1 VECVYDEVNF
11 IFEFLVKRWDD
22 ILEMSLGHTG
32 VVLVSLAVAAII
44 ALTLG
49 FLSWNRP
56 FLASSSLAVTGI
68 FLTIPALALLAFMI
82 PLFGLGWVPTVVA
95 LSVYSLLP
103 ILRNTIVG
111 LSSVPREL
119 MESARG
125 MGLSKSQVLFQI
137 QMPLAWP
144 MILSG
149 LRVSAQ
155 LIVGVA
161 TIAAYVAGP
170 GFGTYIFR
178 GLASLGSVNAL
189 NFAIIGT
196 VGVIILALVIDG
208 LFALVAKMGFFRSN
222 HV

>member
-1 VECVYDEVNF
+1 
-11 IFEFLVKRWDD
+11 
-22 ILEMSLGHTG
+22 MALGHAG

-49 FLSWNRP
+49 LLSWNTS
-56 FLASSSLAVTGI
+56 FLASSSLAIAGI

-82 PLFGLGWVPTVVA
+82 PIFGLGWIPTVVA

-111 LSSVPREL
+111 LRAVPKEL
-119 MESARG
+119 MEAARG
-125 MGLSKSQVLFQI
+125 MGMSASQVLFQV

-144 MILSG
+144 LILSG

-196 VGVIILALVIDG
+196 VGVVILALVIDG
-208 LFALVAKMGFFRSN
+208 LFALVAKIGFFRSN

>member
-1 VECVYDEVNF
+1 
-11 IFEFLVKRWDD
+11 
-22 ILEMSLGHTG
+22 MALGHAG

-44 ALTLG
+44 AITLG
-49 FLSWNRP
+49 LLFWNKA
-56 FLASSSLAVTGI
+56 FFASSSLALAGI

-82 PLFGLGWVPTVVA
+82 PIFGLGWIPTVVA

-111 LSSVPREL
+111 LRSVPREL
-119 MESARG
+119 MEAARG
-125 MGLSKSQVLFQI
+125 MGMSKSQVLFQI

-144 MILSG
+144 LILSG

-170 GFGTYIFR
+170 GFGTYIFK

-196 VGVIILALVIDG
+196 VGVVILALVIDG
-208 LFALVAKMGFFRSN
+208 LFAIVAKMGLFRSN

>member
-1 VECVYDEVNF
+1 
-11 IFEFLVKRWDD
+11 
-22 ILEMSLGHTG
+22 MALGHAG

-44 ALTLG
+44 AITLG
-49 FLSWNRP
+49 LLSWNKA
-56 FLASSSLAVTGI
+56 FFASASLALAGI

-82 PLFGLGWVPTVVA
+82 PIFGLGWVPTVVA

-111 LSSVPREL
+111 LRSVPREL
-119 MESARG
+119 MEAARG
-125 MGLSKSQVLFQI
+125 MGMSKSQVLFQI

-144 MILSG
+144 LILSG

-170 GFGTYIFR
+170 GFGTYIFK

-196 VGVIILALVIDG
+196 VGVVILALVIDG
-208 LFALVAKMGFFRSN
+208 LFAIVAKMGLFRSN

>member
-1 VECVYDEVNF
+1 
-11 IFEFLVKRWDD
+11 
-22 ILEMSLGHTG
+22 MALGHTG
-32 VVLVSLAVAAII
+32 VVLVSLAAAAIVAI
-44 ALTLG
+44 TLG
-49 FLSWNRP
+49 LLSWNKA
-56 FLASSSLAVTGI
+56 FFASSSLALAGI

-82 PLFGLGWVPTVVA
+82 PIFGLGWVPTVVA

-111 LSSVPREL
+111 LRSVPKAL

-125 MGLSKSQVLFQI
+125 MGMSKSQVLFQI

-144 MILSG
+144 LILSG

-196 VGVIILALVIDG
+196 IGVIILALVIDG
-208 LFALVAKMGFFRSN
+208 LFALISRIGLFRSN

>member
-1 VECVYDEVNF
+1 
-11 IFEFLVKRWDD
+11 
-22 ILEMSLGHTG
+22 MALGHTG

-49 FLSWNRP
+49 MLSWNKA
-56 FLASSSLAVTGI
+56 FFASSSLAIAGI

-82 PLFGLGWVPTVVA
+82 PIFGLGWVPTVVA

-111 LSSVPREL
+111 LRSVPKEL
-119 MESARG
+119 MEAARG
-125 MGLSKSQVLFQI
+125 MGMSSSQVLFQI

-144 MILSG
+144 LILSG

-189 NFAIIGT
+189 NFALIGT
-196 VGVIILALVIDG
+196 VGVVILALVIDG
-208 LFALVAKMGFFRSN
+208 LFALVAKMGLFRSN

>member
-1 VECVYDEVNF
+1 
-11 IFEFLVKRWDD
+11 
-22 ILEMSLGHTG
+22 MALGHTG
-32 VVLVSLAVAAII
+32 VVLVSLAVAAIV

-49 FLSWNRP
+49 LLSWNRA
-56 FLASSSLAVTGI
+56 FFASSSLAIAGI

-82 PLFGLGWVPTVVA
+82 PIFGLGWVPTVVA

-111 LSSVPREL
+111 LRSVPREL
-119 MESARG
+119 MEAARG
-125 MGLSKSQVLFQI
+125 MGMSKSQVLFQI

-144 MILSG
+144 LILSG

-178 GLASLGSVNAL
+178 GLASLGSANAL

-208 LFALVAKMGFFRSN
+208 LFALVAKMGLFRSS

>member
-1 VECVYDEVNF
+1 
-11 IFEFLVKRWDD
+11 
-22 ILEMSLGHTG
+22 MALGHAG
-32 VVLVSLAVAAII
+32 VVLVSLAAAAII
-44 ALTLG
+44 AITLG
-49 FLSWNRP
+49 LLSWNKSI
-56 FLASSSLAVTGI
+56 FASSSLALAGI

-82 PLFGLGWVPTVVA
+82 PIFGLGWVPTVVA

-111 LSSVPREL
+111 LRSVPKEL
-119 MESARG
+119 MEAARG
-125 MGLSKSQVLFQI
+125 MGMSKSQVLFQI

-144 MILSG
+144 LILSG

-170 GFGTYIFR
+170 GFGEYIFR

-196 VGVIILALVIDG
+196 VGVVILALVIDG
-208 LFALVAKMGFFRSN
+208 LFALVAKIGLFRSN

>member
-1 VECVYDEVNF
+1 
-11 IFEFLVKRWDD
+11 
-22 ILEMSLGHTG
+22 MALGHTG
-32 VVLVSLAVAAII
+32 VVLVSLAAAAIVAI
-44 ALTLG
+44 ALGL
-49 FLSWNRP
+49 LSGNKA
-56 FLASSSLAVTGI
+56 FFASSSLALAGI

-82 PLFGLGWVPTVVA
+82 PIFGLGWVPTVVA

-111 LSSVPREL
+111 LRSVPKEL

-125 MGLSKSQVLFQI
+125 MGMSKSQVLFQI

-144 MILSG
+144 LILSG

-196 VGVIILALVIDG
+196 IGVIILALVIDG
-208 LFALVAKMGFFRSN
+208 LFALISRIGLFRSN

>member
-1 VECVYDEVNF
+1 
-11 IFEFLVKRWDD
+11 
-22 ILEMSLGHTG
+22 MALGHAG

-44 ALTLG
+44 AITIGL
-49 FLSWNRP
+49 LSWNKA
-56 FLASSSLAVTGI
+56 FFASSSLALAGI

-82 PLFGLGWVPTVVA
+82 PIFGLGWVPTVVA

-111 LSSVPREL
+111 LRSVPREL
-119 MESARG
+119 MEAARG
-125 MGLSKSQVLFQI
+125 MGMSKSQVLFQI

-144 MILSG
+144 LILSG

-170 GFGTYIFR
+170 GFGTYIFK

-196 VGVIILALVIDG
+196 VGVVILALVIDG
-208 LFALVAKMGFFRSN
+208 LFAVVSKMGLFRSN

>member
-1 VECVYDEVNF
+1 
-11 IFEFLVKRWDD
+11 
-22 ILEMSLGHTG
+22 MALGHTG

-44 ALTLG
+44 AITLG
-49 FLSWNRP
+49 LLSWNKA
-56 FLASSSLAVTGI
+56 FFASSSLALAGI

-82 PLFGLGWVPTVVA
+82 PIFGLGWVPTVVA

-111 LSSVPREL
+111 LRSVPREL
-119 MESARG
+119 MEAARG
-125 MGLSKSQVLFQI
+125 MGMSKSQVLFQI

-144 MILSG
+144 LILSG

-170 GFGTYIFR
+170 GFGTYIFK

-196 VGVIILALVIDG
+196 VGVVILALVIDG
-208 LFALVAKMGFFRSN
+208 LFAIVAKMGLFRSN

>member
-1 VECVYDEVNF
+1 
-11 IFEFLVKRWDD
+11 
-22 ILEMSLGHTG
+22 MALGHAG

-44 ALTLG
+44 AITLG
-49 FLSWNRP
+49 LLSWNKA
-56 FLASSSLAVTGI
+56 FFASASLALAGI

-82 PLFGLGWVPTVVA
+82 PIFGLGWVPTVVA

-111 LSSVPREL
+111 LRSVPREL
-119 MESARG
+119 MEAARG
-125 MGLSKSQVLFQI
+125 MGMSKSQVLFQI

-144 MILSG
+144 LILSG

-170 GFGTYIFR
+170 GFGTYIFK

-189 NFAIIGT
+189 NFAIVGT
-196 VGVIILALVIDG
+196 VGVVILALVIDG
-208 LFALVAKMGFFRSN
+208 LFAVVSKMGLFRSN